1 MVSEPSTPVA
11 DGSTVREDPR
21 STDPAAPATSALS
34 EGAAA
39 AEANLVGLWPYD
51 PEEGYHDEE
60 VLGILGIEEP
70 CVYLYEASNGERLYT
85 PDGVLSRSLLRL
97 PGGFTRYDPATE
109 QIWVHDVG
117 PMTTG
122 DEVSI
127 GGSGG
132 VPIQER
138 PLPGGCTARDF
149 TVAKA
154 MSPGRGP
161 RLLVNDTPELV
172 GVWPYD
178 DDAVAVDDF
187 VEGVLIVE
195 EPCVYADPATVK
207 RDGGRPAKVAARR
220 IFLRLPDMLLSY
232 EPASAQDAEG
242 GASPTIRVAGSGPLQ
257 NGSAVKIA
265 GDLVWS
271 DPPVEQVY
279 EGQCTAQAEMTV
291 AAMRASSLGSPDRA
305 EPQSATSVF
314 PPLDDAGVARWTVEI
329 VEWRPHDPDAFTQG
343 LQIADG
349 TMYESTGLWGQSSL
363 RTVHPTTGGAIAQVA
378 LSDDYFGEGLTV
390 VGDEIIQLTWQ
401 SGTAIVYDRFTL
413 EEVGEHRY
421 EGEGWGLCLSEDVLI
436 MSNGSDRLARRDPQT
451 FELLGTVT
459 VTAPGYDGRLDYLN
473 ELECVEGMVIAN
485 VWQTERLLVIDP
497 ESGRVVAAIDARPLV
512 DDVRQN
518 SAASDIDVLN
528 GVAFD
533 ESTGTLWMTG
543 KLWPRLYRV
552 RVVEVP

>member
-1 MVSEPSTPVA
+1 M
-11 DGSTVREDPR
+11 
-21 STDPAAPATSALS
+21 
-34 EGAAA
+34 
-39 AEANLVGLWPYD
+39 GLWSYD
-51 PEEGYHDEE
+51 PEEGYRDEE

-85 PDGVLSRSLLRL
+85 PDGNLSRSLLRL
-97 PGGFTRYDPATE
+97 PSGFTRYDPATE

-161 RLLVNDTPELV
+161 RLLVNDTPEVV
-172 GVWPYD
+172 GVWPY

-195 EPCVYADPATVK
+195 EPCVYVDPVTVN
-207 RDGGRPAKVAARR
+207 RDGGRPKKVAARR

-242 GASPTIRVAGSGPLQ
+242 DASPTIRVAGSGPLQ

-271 DPPVEQVY
+271 DPSVEQVY
-279 EGQCTAQAEMTV
+279 EGECIAQAEMKV
-291 AAMRASSLGSPDRA
+291 AAMRASSLRTPDRA

-314 PPLDDAGVARWTVEI
+314 PPLDDGASVARWTVEI

-343 LQIADG
+343 LEIADG
-349 TMYESTGLWGQSSL
+349 TVYESTGLWGQSSL
-363 RTVHPTTGGAIAQVA
+363 RTVHPTTGGATALVA
-378 LSDDYFGEGLTV
+378 LSDDHFGEGLTV
-390 VGDEIIQLTWQ
+390 VGEEIIQLTWQ
-401 SGTAIVYDRFTL
+401 SGTAIVYDRRTL
-413 EEVGEHRY
+413 QTVRQHGY
-421 EGEGWGLCLSEDVLI
+421 EGEGWGLCAMDDVLI
-436 MSNGSDRLARRDPQT
+436 MSDGSDRLARRDPQT

-459 VTAPGYDGRLDYLN
+459 VTASDYDGRLDYLN

-485 VWQTERLLVIDP
+485 VWQTEQLLVIDP

-518 SAASDIDVLN
+518 SSASDIDVLN
-528 GVAFD
+528 GVALD
-533 ESTGTLWMTG
+533 ESSGTLWMTG

-552 RVVEVP
+552 RIVEVP